1 MGTKKENGAEKVP
14 QGGTMKNIML
24 RLEKIIPEGMQDFK
38 IRYVILQAILE
49 NEPIGRR
56 LLAGLTTYSERTVR
70 AATDILSKQGLIQIA
85 HSGMM
90 TTQSGRDLLDELY
103 LPLQE
108 LNEFSLLEEQI
119 EALTG
124 AKKVIIVSGNVDEQE
139 SVKWQL
145 GKAGSKLVLSLIE
158 DGSTIAITGG
168 STVAKMVE
176 LTPQKQEGST
186 NATII
191 PARGSIG
198 KRMEFQ
204 ANVLAAEFAKKIAG
218 KHEILNIPDNLS
230 VASIETIKQEPHIQK
245 TLQKMRKSDMII
257 LGLGDA
263 MKMAKRRNENEEII
277 ALLKEKEAVAEAFR
291 HYFNKEGEIIYSATN
306 IGLDL
311 EIAMKISTRIVL
323 AGGQSK
329 AIALLATKSLLRGSY
344 LVMDE
349 GAARYMVE
357 VSIR

>member
-1 MGTKKENGAEKVP
+1 
-14 QGGTMKNIML
+14 MKNIML

-38 IRYVILQAILE
+38 VRYAILQAILE

-56 LLAGLTTYSERTVR
+56 TLATVTTYSERTVR
-70 AATDILSKQGLIQIA
+70 AATDVLSKQGLIEVA

-90 TTQSGRDLLDELY
+90 ITQSGKALLDELY

-108 LNEFSLLEEQI
+108 LNAFSLLEEQI

-124 AKKVIIVSGNVDEQE
+124 AKKVIIVPGNVDDDE

-145 GKAGSKLVLSLIE
+145 GKAGSKLVLDLIE
-158 DGSTIAITGG
+158 ENSTIAITGG

-176 LTPQKQEGST
+176 LIPQRQEGKT
-186 NATII
+186 HTIII
-191 PARGSIG
+191 PARGSVG

-204 ANVLAAEFAKKIAG
+204 ANILAAEFAKKING
-218 KHEILNIPDNLS
+218 KYEILNIPDNLS
-230 VASIETIKQEPHIQK
+230 VASIETIRQEPHIQK
-245 TLQKMRKSDMII
+245 TLQKMGKSDMII

-263 MKMAKRRNENEEII
+263 MKMAKRRNESKEVV

-291 HYFNKEGEIIYSATN
+291 YYFDKNGEIVYSGTN

-311 EIAMKISTRIVL
+311 EVAMQISTRIVL
-323 AGGQSK
+323 AGGKSK
-329 AIALLATKSLLRGSY
+329 AIALVATKALLKGSY
-344 LVMDE
+344 LVIDE
-349 GAARYMVE
+349 GVARSMLQ
-357 VSIR
+357 VSTR

>member
-1 MGTKKENGAEKVP
+1 
-14 QGGTMKNIML
+14 MKNIML

-38 IRYVILQAILE
+38 VRYAILQAILE

-56 LLAGLTTYSERTVR
+56 TLATVTTYSERTVR
-70 AATDILSKQGLIQIA
+70 AATDVLSKQGLIEVA

-90 TTQSGRDLLDELY
+90 ITQSGKALLDELY

-108 LNEFSLLEEQI
+108 LNAFSLLEEQI

-124 AKKVIIVSGNVDEQE
+124 AKKVIIVPGNVDDDE

-145 GKAGSKLVLSLIE
+145 GKAGSKLVLDLIE
-158 DGSTIAITGG
+158 ENSTIAITGG

-176 LTPQKQEGST
+176 LIPQRQEGKT
-186 NATII
+186 HTIII
-191 PARGSIG
+191 PARGSVG

-204 ANVLAAEFAKKIAG
+204 ANILAAEFAKKING
-218 KHEILNIPDNLS
+218 KYEILNIPDNLS

-245 TLQKMRKSDMII
+245 TLQKMGKSDMII

-263 MKMAKRRNENEEII
+263 MKMAKRRNESKEVV

-291 HYFNKEGEIIYSATN
+291 YYFDKNGEIVYSGTN

-311 EIAMKISTRIVL
+311 EVAMQISTRIVL
-323 AGGQSK
+323 AGGKSK
-329 AIALLATKSLLRGSY
+329 AIALVATKALLKGSY
-344 LVMDE
+344 LVIDE
-349 GAARYMVE
+349 L
-357 VSIR
+357 SLIHI